1 MSPAPKKSAAD
12 DAAPTYLD
20 GFEAEGWRPEAGD
33 QITGTLVTLSA
44 GYSDFTQAS
53 YPILTLDVSEERNLV
68 TGEAETHDPP
78 KQIAV
83 HAFQAVLRN
92 ELLTQRP
99 EAGERITL
107 ACGGKRA
114 HKTMAKQTVTV
125 YKVTVHREGAGSGGW
140 DDLFG
145 PPAGRQTPPVNA
157 PAGVDPATG
166 EVDPRAEFGF

>member
-1 MSPAPKKSAAD
+1 MSPARKNDTPAT
-12 DAAPTYLD
+12 PEYLD

-33 QITGTLVTLSA
+33 QITGTLASLNA
-44 GYSDFTQAS
+44 GFSDYTQAS

-92 ELLTQRP
+92 ELLNQRP
-99 EAGERITL
+99 EVGERITL

-114 HKTMAKQTVTV
+114 HKTAKAQTVTV
-125 YKVTVHREGAGSGGW
+125 YKVTVHREGVSGAGW

-145 PPAGRQTPPVNA
+145 PRGGAPTPPANV
-157 PAGVDPATG
+157 PAGVDAATG